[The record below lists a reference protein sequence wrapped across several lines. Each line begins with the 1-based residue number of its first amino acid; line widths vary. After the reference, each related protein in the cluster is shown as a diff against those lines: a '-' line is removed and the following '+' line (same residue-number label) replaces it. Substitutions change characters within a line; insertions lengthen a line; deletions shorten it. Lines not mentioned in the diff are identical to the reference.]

1 MIVALIG
8 LLISYVPAL
17 LLYRYLRNLHEDE
30 DHHKDCDKL
39 LVNGILCSIGV
50 ALLDLAITIVWNMLG
65 FAENMPLVKEIFDAF
80 VIAALVEETVKHVT
94 AGKMVKKNHDKVSWL
109 DCIAYFGIVGIGFQ
123 IIETIVYMIE
133 SNIIQILVK
142 GFTMG
147 HPAYGMLMGYFVGKR
162 QKTGKKSYEIFG
174 FLLLVFLHG
183 LYDFSLCDEFTA
195 INDNLVVVPFIL
207 IAIDLFILIRMLILI
222 RKERKGTEYTEA
234 LHQVEPL

>member
-1 MIVALIG
+1 MILALIG
-8 LLISYVPAL
+8 LIVSYIPAL
-17 LLYRYLRNLHEDE
+17 LLFRYLRNLHEDE
-30 DHHKDCDKL
+30 EYHKDCGRL

-50 ALLDLAITIVWNMLG
+50 AFLDLLITIAWNALG
-65 FAENMPLVKEIFDAF
+65 LAKDMPLVKEMFDAF
-80 VIAALVEETVKHVT
+80 VIAALVEETVKHMT
-94 AGKMVKKNHDKVSWL
+94 AGKMVKKNYDKVSWL

-123 IIETIVYMIE
+123 MIETIVYMIE
-133 SNIIQILVK
+133 SNIGQILVK

-162 QKTGKKSYEIFG
+162 HKTGQKSHEVFG

-207 IAIDLFILIRMLILI
+207 VAIDLFILIRMLFLI
-222 RKERKGTEYTEA
+222 KKERKGTEYTEA